1 MPTVVLFATKYGANE
16 AARVSG
22 TAHFVFAFR
31 ADSAYIQYLI
41 CQVAQ
46 LVWDA
51 LDVIPQD

>member
-22 TAHFVFAFR
+22 TAHFVFAVR